1 MQFQLRVIPLTSAAN
16 EVIDYNIG
24 SIDLFMN
31 PKLMMRD
38 EIKKKTLYG
47 FLYFLASFP
56 QSRNSVLCRV
66 M

>member
-1 MQFQLRVIPLTSAAN
+1 MQFNLRVIPLMSAAN
-16 EVIDYNIG
+16 EVIDYSIG

-31 PKLMMRD
+31 PKLMMIN
-38 EIKKKTLYG
+38 EIKKMLYG
-47 FLYFLASFP
+47 FLYFLAPFS